1 MSRRIVLVLVA
12 LGVLLL
18 GGAAAYNYMFAT
30 TTSYANYTA
39 PTFDEGATDEQNI
52 FQLQSDLGNAAAE
65 MAQLQDMASKLQF
78 GKMKAMG
85 RHLQEV
91 AAELEPRL
99 DEIQDP
105 QAKKLLA
112 QGIDGLRMVGEGS
125 EELDRDKSMQGVNQV
140 LGSFEQ
146 LNNR

>member
-1 MSRRIVLVLVA
+1 MSRRIVIVLVA
-12 LGVLLL
+12 LGVMLL

-30 TTSYANYTA
+30 TTSYASYSA
-39 PTFDEGATDEQNI
+39 PAFDAGATDEQNI

-65 MAQLQDMASKLQF
+65 MAQLQDMATKLQF

-91 AAELEPRL
+91 AAELKPRL
-99 DEIQDP
+99 ADIEDP
-105 QAKKLLA
+105 QAKKMLA
-112 QGIDGLRMVGEGS
+112 EGIEGLRLVGEGS
-125 EELDRDKSMQGVNQV
+125 EELDRDKSMQGVDQV

>member
-1 MSRRIVLVLVA
+1 MSRRIVLAVVA

-18 GGAAAYNYMFAT
+18 AGAAAYNYMFST

-39 PTFDEGATDEQNI
+39 PTFEEGASDEQNI

-91 AAELEPRL
+91 SAELEPRL
-99 DEIQDP
+99 AEIEDP

-112 QGIDGLRMVGEGS
+112 EGIEGLRLVGEGS
-125 EELDRDKSMQGVNQV
+125 EQLDKDKSMQGVNQV
-140 LGSFEQ
+140 LGSFEK

>member
-1 MSRRIVLVLVA
+1 MSRRIVLALVA

-39 PTFDEGATDEQNI
+39 PTFEAGATDEQNI

-65 MAQLQDMASKLQF
+65 MAQLQDMATKLQF

-99 DEIQDP
+99 AEIEDP

-112 QGIDGLRMVGEGS
+112 QGIEGLRMVGEGS

>member
-1 MSRRIVLVLVA
+1 MSRRILLVLVA
-12 LGVLLL
+12 FGVLLL

-39 PTFDEGATDEQNI
+39 PSFEPGATDEQNI

-140 LGSFEQ
+140 LGSFEK
-146 LNNR
+146 LNDR

>member
-39 PTFDEGATDEQNI
+39 PTFHAGATDEQNI

-99 DEIQDP
+99 ADIEDP
-105 QAKKLLA
+105 RAKKLLA

-125 EELDRDKSMQGVNQV
+125 VELDRDKSMQGVNQV

>member
-99 DEIQDP
+99 ADIEDP
-105 QAKKLLA
+105 RAKKLLA

-125 EELDRDKSMQGVNQV
+125 VELDRDKSMQGVNQV

>member
-1 MSRRIVLVLVA
+1 MSRRIVLALVA

-65 MAQLQDMASKLQF
+65 MAQLQDMATKLQF

-99 DEIQDP
+99 DEIEDP

-112 QGIDGLRMVGEGS
+112 EGIDGLRLVGEGS
-125 EELDRDKSMQGVNQV
+125 EELDRDKSMQGVDQV

>member
-1 MSRRIVLVLVA
+1 MSRRIVLALVA

-99 DEIQDP
+99 DEIEDP

-112 QGIDGLRMVGEGS
+112 EGIDGLRLVGEGS
-125 EELDRDKSMQGVNQV
+125 EELDRDKSMQGVDQV

>member
-39 PTFDEGATDEQNI
+39 PTFEAGATDEQNI

-99 DEIQDP
+99 AEIEDP

-112 QGIDGLRMVGEGS
+112 QGIEGLRMVGEGS

>member
-1 MSRRIVLVLVA
+1 MSRRLVIAIAAVLAAVV
-12 LGVLLL
+12 
-18 GGAAAYNYMFAT
+18 GGYAAYDYMFTT
-30 TTSYANYTA
+30 TTSYANYSA
-39 PTFDEGATDEQNI
+39 PAFEEGASDEQRI

-65 MAQLQDMASKLQF
+65 MAQLQGMATKLQF

-85 RHLQEV
+85 RHLQQV

-99 DEIQDP
+99 SEIEDP

-112 QGIDGLRMVGEGS
+112 DGIDGLRMVGEGS
-125 EELDRDKSMQGVNQV
+125 EELDRDKSMQGVDLV
-140 LGSFEQ
+140 LGSFEK

>member
-1 MSRRIVLVLVA
+1 MSRRILLVLVA
-12 LGVLLL
+12 FGVLLL

-39 PTFDEGATDEQNI
+39 PSFEPGATDEQNI

-85 RHLQEV
+85 RHLQEA

-140 LGSFEQ
+140 LGSFEK
-146 LNNR
+146 LNDR

>member
-1 MSRRIVLVLVA
+1 MSRRIVLALVA

-18 GGAAAYNYMFAT
+18 GGAAAYNYMVAT

-39 PTFDEGATDEQNI
+39 PTFEAGATDEQNI

-99 DEIQDP
+99 DEIEDP
-105 QAKKLLA
+105 QAKKLLTE
-112 QGIDGLRMVGEGS
+112 GIDGLRLVGEGS
-125 EELDRDKSMQGVNQV
+125 EELDRDKSMQGVDQV

>member
-1 MSRRIVLVLVA
+1 MSRRIVLALVA

-39 PTFDEGATDEQNI
+39 PTFEAGATDEQNI

-99 DEIQDP
+99 AEIEDP

-112 QGIDGLRMVGEGS
+112 QGIEGLRMVGEGS
-125 EELDRDKSMQGVNQV
+125 VELDRDKSMQGVNQV

>member
-65 MAQLQDMASKLQF
+65 MAQ
-78 GKMKAMG
+78 
-85 RHLQEV
+85 RHRAQITQARRRAVACESEV
-91 AAELEPRL
+91 
-99 DEIQDP
+99 
-105 QAKKLLA
+105 
-112 QGIDGLRMVGEGS
+112 
-125 EELDRDKSMQGVNQV
+125 
-140 LGSFEQ
+140 
-146 LNNR
+146 